1 MKDFEIKYYKQKQKN
16 MADTVKKW
24 WQSKTIWGILI
35 AAGGWFLSSVL
46 QVPDV
51 QLPANPDFDQL
62 KAYADAIKAAQ
73 GNFTG
78 IISQLIGLAG
88 TVMAIIGRI
97 QAGAK
102 IG

>member
-1 MKDFEIKYYKQKQKN
+1 MDYEIKYYKQKQTN

-35 AAGGWFLSSVL
+35 AAAGWFISSVL
-46 QVPDV
+46 KVPDV

-62 KAYADAIKAAQ
+62 KAYADSIKAAN
-73 GNFTG
+73 GNFSA
-78 IISQLIGLAG
+78 IISQLIGAAG
-88 TVMAIIGRI
+88 TIMAIIGRI